1 MNSFTLCSSANSV
14 IVERSSVDL
23 TVLLSRSSSI
33 IMEPSLD
40 RRALRLELSEQK
52 QCAVREA

>member
-33 IMEPSLD
+33 IMEPFLD
-40 RRALRLELSEQK
+40 RRACLLELSEQK